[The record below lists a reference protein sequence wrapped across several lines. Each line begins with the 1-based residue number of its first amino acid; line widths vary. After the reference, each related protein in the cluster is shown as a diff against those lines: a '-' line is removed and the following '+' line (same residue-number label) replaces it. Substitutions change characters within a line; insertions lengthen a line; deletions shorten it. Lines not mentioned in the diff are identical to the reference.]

1 MALRYFSEISF
12 RTLRT
17 FPPIIFAASSSE
29 YPNFIGI
36 APLSLV
42 DTAYNFM
49 LYSQPGLCNKLISI
63 KGRDLEEITMSE
75 NDWHETKI
83 RVRYKD
89 TDRMG
94 VVYYGNYLTY
104 FEIGRAELMRDL
116 GFPYSTFESD
126 GYILVV
132 IEANAKYHSNVGYD
146 TLVTVKTKITDLRLV
161 RVSFKYEIVD
171 EQYGLLVSG
180 YTVHACINSNSKPMK
195 IPPELRKIMAE
206 NLKT

>member
-1 MALRYFSEISF
+1 
-12 RTLRT
+12 
-17 FPPIIFAASSSE
+17 
-29 YPNFIGI
+29 
-36 APLSLV
+36 
-42 DTAYNFM
+42 
-49 LYSQPGLCNKLISI
+49 
-63 KGRDLEEITMSE
+63 MSE

-116 GFPYSTFESD
+116 GFPYSAFESD
-126 GYILVV
+126 GYSLVV
-132 IEANAKYHSNVGYD
+132 TEANAKYHSNVGYD
-146 TLVTVKTKITDLRLV
+146 TLVTVRTKISDLRLV

-180 YTVHACINSNSKPMK
+180 YTVHACINSNSKPMR
-195 IPPELRKIMAE
+195 IPLELREIMEE
-206 NLKT
+206 NLKS